1 MSGGMQGGGA
11 EPILTTK
18 GDTLTFSTEE
28 IRNPIG
34 VDGEVLMADSTVPLG
49 VAWSVPA
56 AGGSPIWEIMVY
68 G

>member
-1 MSGGMQGGGA
+1 
-11 EPILTTK
+11 
-18 GDTLTFSTEE
+18 
-28 IRNPIG
+28 
-34 VDGEVLMADSTVPLG
+34 MADSTVPLG